1 MSYKLTQTGQE
12 VQALLNQ
19 IKNGGQSQVTDAV
32 LYTPQNLEEK
42 EQEQARK
49 NIGAA
54 AENQIPTGAV
64 LYSQK
69 QDLESNQQAQAR
81 TNIGAVGTD
90 QLPKKVS
97 ELENDAHYLTESQVP
112 IALPQKTGTIQSGV
126 LPTTGWD
133 TLGWKQNTLPAQAFW
148 RSVTYGNGKF
158 VAVTSGDKGAY
169 STDGINW
176 TETAMPGGGGTWTVT
191 YGNGKFVAV
200 AYRSDKGAYSTDGI
214 NWTGTAMP
222 KKQRWATV
230 TYGNG
235 KFVALPDGS
244 KYGAYSTDGINWTE
258 MTMPELPVYSA
269 WETVT
274 YGNGKFVA
282 IVSQSANGAYST
294 DGINWTRMIMPA
306 DRFWES
312 VTYGDGKF
320 IAVVYNSSVGA
331 YSTDG
336 INWTE
341 MTLPASDSWTSV
353 TYGNGKFVAVAS
365 SNSPTGAYSTDG
377 INWIAMAMPANIYI
391 CATYGNGK
399 FVAGASNSATG
410 AYWEVADGA
419 DREAFTGVTY
429 SISDTNITANSDV
442 LMELTDEGGARAR
455 TIASGSIQIIRGT
468 VPTTPISYTYKVKQ
482 TNASGQ
488 FTVVNHF
495 VPEVP
500 TKTSE
505 LTNDSGFI
513 TQADIPATPT
523 SLPVTYKRVSGE
535 LPTTGWSPLGWEQS
549 TLPAARPWSRIAYG
563 KGKFVTIARE
573 GGKGAYSTDG
583 IHWTEMTLPSTGL
596 WQGMAY
602 GNGKFVIVR
611 TSSDQGAYSV
621 DGINWTATTM
631 PSSRDWSGVAYG
643 NGKFVAYMGDS
654 SYCAYSNDGI
664 TWTEATL
671 SARRNWRS
679 IVYGNDKFVAIAKG
693 TDKGAYSTDGVTWTE
708 MTLPASRNWQGIT
721 YGEDKFIAIAG
732 SSDKGAYSTD
742 GITWTEMTLPES
754 RDWYCTAY
762 GNGKFVAIEYNGLR
776 AAYSTDGITWL
787 SLNTP
792 IIRSWCGVVYGDNK
806 FVVVSVG
813 ASVSS
818 QNNKALYWEV
828 NSNKSTYTISD
839 TFITTNT
846 SVKMYLTDESM
857 VKALRMSNGSIT
869 VLRDTVPT
877 TAIPYKYEV
886 KQTSTPG
893 GFDVI
898 NSYVPTVP
906 TKTSDLQNDSG
917 FVTQAAIPTKVSQL
931 ANDRGFT
938 TNIGTITQVKVNGEI
953 KAPDTAGLVDL
964 GNVTPEP
971 TDWTTVPITTALEN
985 GKTYVVKL
993 DTTPYPLTAIFTMSA
1008 ALDAIDANVVGGTQQ
1023 GTDGTSTYEL
1033 KSATITVKDGK
1044 LTGLKS
1050 TNLVSSANPGA
1061 ANLSYSES
1069 TFADLGITQY
1079 HYVELLNTVGGG
1091 SAASITYTKLAG
1103 GVHFE
1108 SSYQSASNAFFVNA
1122 DAATWTTLGG
1132 DGPKA
1137 LTSTSDLGLIVG
1149 DSYKIYVNIDG
1160 TEKSFSGTV
1169 ADGASALGVSGSK
1182 ILMLD
1187 DGEQGFVIYDHCDF
1201 SQGYPQNGN
1210 GSIII
1215 VSLSSSPT
1223 SAKITSFTGTLRTVS
1238 PATITNPAIKINSAV
1253 TMYINS
1259 DIILEGTKTDGSITL
1274 SASDGGSVAYEMEI
1288 LDTPTEG
1295 LFEVVNNYIPTPQPI
1310 PVALPQQTSVVK
1322 TAKWTKGETTV
1333 SVTDSDITET
1343 SDVVVNIFYEG
1354 SLEISGGKGGFTIES
1369 DVAAGGNRSFEYKI
1383 KQTNNEGQFT
1393 VVNQYTPS
1401 TLPIEYEYFNGVI
1414 DQWESKVPEAFFIGQ
1429 DATKWSGP
1437 DGGTLVVSASRFG
1450 LIVGNQY
1457 TLTAN
1462 VNNTA
1467 QTFTATAILV
1477 TNEDFSFPGLDF
1489 NLGSDQHF
1497 VIYDCVAYENG
1508 NMTSGS
1514 GSIVMLMAGVSSFVV
1529 TAFEGERQKQITAT
1543 ITNSWITTNSAVT
1556 MYVNS
1561 PAVLTGVKTD
1571 GQIVLTTD
1579 RATSV
1584 NYSIEIFDTSTEGM
1598 FKIINSY
1605 IPSASPSIIS
1615 KTITNTSSNISITG
1629 TSEPYLCTITDSDVT
1644 TANFVRLYP
1653 LDEDTETWLNDNTSS
1668 SIITESSGKFTF
1680 KVTTN
1685 TLPQTFTMKY
1695 FIQ

>member
-1 MSYKLTQTGQE
+1 MSYKLTQTGQR
-12 VQALLNQ
+12 VQDLLNQ
-19 IKNGGQSQVTDAV
+19 IENGGQSQVTDAV
-32 LYTPQNLEEK
+32 LYSEQALNEK
-42 EQEQARK
+42 EQAQARK

-64 LYSQK
+64 LYSQ
-69 QDLESNQQAQAR
+69 QQNLTGDQQAQAR
-81 TNIGAVGTD
+81 TNIGV
-90 QLPKKVS
+90 PNKVS
-97 ELENDAHYLTESQVP
+97 ELENDAHYITESQVP

-133 TLGWKQNTLPAQAFW
+133 TLGWKQNTLPAQDYW
-148 RSVTYGNGKF
+148 KSVTYGNGKF
-158 VAVTSGDKGAY
+158 VCAVGSHGAY

-176 TETAMPGGGGTWTVT
+176 TETTMPTGRNWQGVT

-200 AYRSDKGAYSTDGI
+200 AYKSDKGAYSTDGI
-214 NWTGTAMP
+214 TWAEMTMP
-222 KKQRWATV
+222 ISQRWQTV

-235 KFVALPDGS
+235 KFVALSDGS
-244 KYGAYSTDGINWTE
+244 KYGAYSTDGINWTR

-294 DGINWTRMIMPA
+294 DGINWTRMTMPA
-306 DRFWES
+306 DRYWHS

-320 IAVVYNSSVGA
+320 IAVVYNGSVGA

-341 MTLPASDSWTSV
+341 MTMPASDSWTSV

-429 SISDTNITANSDV
+429 SISDTNITANSDI

-455 TIASGSIQIIRGT
+455 TIANGSITVIRNT
-468 VPTTPISYTYKVKQ
+468 VPTSPIPYTYKVKQ

-488 FTVVNHF
+488 FTLVNHF
-495 VPEVP
+495 VPNVPVTSVNGQTGAVTIAVPTKTSQLENDSGFITASDIPTIPTATSQLTNDSGFITSSDIPTIP

-513 TQADIPATPT
+513 
-523 SLPVTYKRVSGE
+523 
-535 LPTTGWSPLGWEQS
+535 
-549 TLPAARPWSRIAYG
+549 
-563 KGKFVTIARE
+563 
-573 GGKGAYSTDG
+573 
-583 IHWTEMTLPSTGL
+583 
-596 WQGMAY
+596 
-602 GNGKFVIVR
+602 
-611 TSSDQGAYSV
+611 
-621 DGINWTATTM
+621 
-631 PSSRDWSGVAYG
+631 
-643 NGKFVAYMGDS
+643 
-654 SYCAYSNDGI
+654 
-664 TWTEATL
+664 
-671 SARRNWRS
+671 
-679 IVYGNDKFVAIAKG
+679 
-693 TDKGAYSTDGVTWTE
+693 
-708 MTLPASRNWQGIT
+708 
-721 YGEDKFIAIAG
+721 
-732 SSDKGAYSTD
+732 
-742 GITWTEMTLPES
+742 
-754 RDWYCTAY
+754 
-762 GNGKFVAIEYNGLR
+762 
-776 AAYSTDGITWL
+776 
-787 SLNTP
+787 
-792 IIRSWCGVVYGDNK
+792 
-806 FVVVSVG
+806 
-813 ASVSS
+813 
-818 QNNKALYWEV
+818 
-828 NSNKSTYTISD
+828 
-839 TFITTNT
+839 
-846 SVKMYLTDESM
+846 
-857 VKALRMSNGSIT
+857 
-869 VLRDTVPT
+869 
-877 TAIPYKYEV
+877 
-886 KQTSTPG
+886 
-893 GFDVI
+893 
-898 NSYVPTVP
+898 
-906 TKTSDLQNDSG
+906 
-917 FVTQAAIPTKVSQL
+917 TQAAIPTKVSQL

-1149 DSYKIYVNIDG
+1149 DSYKIYINIDG
-1160 TEKSFSGTV
+1160 TQKSFSGTV

-1215 VSLSSSPT
+1215 ASLSSSPT

-1259 DIILEGTKTDGSITL
+1259 DIILEGTKTDGSLTL

-1401 TLPIEYEYFNGVI
+1401 TLPIEYGYFNGVV

-1497 VIYDCVAYENG
+1497 VIYDCVAYEND

-1529 TAFEGERQKQITAT
+1529 TDFEGERQKQITAT

-1579 RATSV
+1579 RATPV

-1605 IPSASPSIIS
+1605 IPSAPPSIIS

-1685 TLPQTFTMKY
+1685 ALPQTFTMKY

>member
-1 MSYKLTQTGQE
+1 MSYKLTQTGQR
-12 VQALLNQ
+12 VQDLLNQ
-19 IKNGGQSQVTDAV
+19 IENGGQSQVTDAV
-32 LYTPQNLEEK
+32 LYSEQALNEK
-42 EQEQARK
+42 EQAQARK

-64 LYSQK
+64 LYSQ
-69 QDLESNQQAQAR
+69 QQNLTGDQQAQAR
-81 TNIGAVGTD
+81 TNIGV
-90 QLPKKVS
+90 PNKVS
-97 ELENDAHYLTESQVP
+97 ELENDAHYITESQVP

-133 TLGWKQNTLPAQAFW
+133 TLGWKQNTLPAQDYW
-148 RSVTYGNGKF
+148 KSVTYGNGKF
-158 VAVTSGDKGAY
+158 VCAVGSHGAY

-176 TETAMPGGGGTWTVT
+176 TETTMPTGRNWQGVT

-200 AYRSDKGAYSTDGI
+200 AYKSDKGAYSTDGI
-214 NWTGTAMP
+214 TWAEMTMP
-222 KKQRWATV
+222 ISQRWQTV

-235 KFVALPDGS
+235 KFVALSDGS
-244 KYGAYSTDGINWTE
+244 KYGAYSTDGINWTR

-294 DGINWTRMIMPA
+294 DGINWTRMTMPA
-306 DRFWES
+306 DRYWHS

-320 IAVVYNSSVGA
+320 IAVVYNGSVGA

-341 MTLPASDSWTSV
+341 MTMPASDSWTSV

-377 INWIAMAMPANIYI
+377 INWIAMAMPANIYL
-391 CATYGNGK
+391 CVTYGNGK
-399 FVAGASNSATG
+399 FVAGASNSANG

-429 SISDTNITANSDV
+429 SISDTNITANSDI
-442 LMELTDEGGARAR
+442 LMELTDDGGARAR
-455 TIASGSIQIIRGT
+455 TIANGSITVIRNT
-468 VPTTPISYTYKVKQ
+468 VPTSPIPYTYKVKQ

-488 FTVVNHF
+488 FTLVNHF
-495 VPEVP
+495 VPNVPVTSVNGQTGAVTIAVPTKASQLTNDSGFITSSDIPTIP

-513 TQADIPATPT
+513 
-523 SLPVTYKRVSGE
+523 
-535 LPTTGWSPLGWEQS
+535 
-549 TLPAARPWSRIAYG
+549 
-563 KGKFVTIARE
+563 
-573 GGKGAYSTDG
+573 
-583 IHWTEMTLPSTGL
+583 
-596 WQGMAY
+596 
-602 GNGKFVIVR
+602 
-611 TSSDQGAYSV
+611 
-621 DGINWTATTM
+621 
-631 PSSRDWSGVAYG
+631 
-643 NGKFVAYMGDS
+643 
-654 SYCAYSNDGI
+654 
-664 TWTEATL
+664 
-671 SARRNWRS
+671 
-679 IVYGNDKFVAIAKG
+679 
-693 TDKGAYSTDGVTWTE
+693 
-708 MTLPASRNWQGIT
+708 
-721 YGEDKFIAIAG
+721 
-732 SSDKGAYSTD
+732 
-742 GITWTEMTLPES
+742 
-754 RDWYCTAY
+754 
-762 GNGKFVAIEYNGLR
+762 
-776 AAYSTDGITWL
+776 
-787 SLNTP
+787 
-792 IIRSWCGVVYGDNK
+792 
-806 FVVVSVG
+806 
-813 ASVSS
+813 
-818 QNNKALYWEV
+818 
-828 NSNKSTYTISD
+828 
-839 TFITTNT
+839 
-846 SVKMYLTDESM
+846 
-857 VKALRMSNGSIT
+857 
-869 VLRDTVPT
+869 
-877 TAIPYKYEV
+877 
-886 KQTSTPG
+886 
-893 GFDVI
+893 
-898 NSYVPTVP
+898 
-906 TKTSDLQNDSG
+906 
-917 FVTQAAIPTKVSQL
+917 TQAAIPTKVSQL

-1149 DSYKIYVNIDG
+1149 DSYKIYINIDG
-1160 TEKSFSGTV
+1160 TQKSFSGTV

-1215 VSLSSSPT
+1215 ASLSSSPT

-1259 DIILEGTKTDGSITL
+1259 DIILEGTKTDGSLTL

-1401 TLPIEYEYFNGVI
+1401 TLPIEYGYFNGVV
-1414 DQWESKVPEAFFIGQ
+1414 DQWENKVPEAFFIGQ

-1467 QTFTATAILV
+1467 QTFAATAILV

-1571 GQIVLTTD
+1571 GQIVLTAD
-1579 RATSV
+1579 QATPV

-1605 IPSASPSIIS
+1605 RPSASPSIIS

-1644 TANFVRLYP
+1644 ATNFVRLYP
-1653 LDEDTETWLNDNTSS
+1653 LDEGTETWLNENTSS

>member
-32 LYTPQNLEEK
+32 LYSEQALNEK
-42 EQEQARK
+42 EQAQARK

-64 LYSQK
+64 LYSQ
-69 QDLESNQQAQAR
+69 QQNLTGDQQAQAR
-81 TNIGAVGTD
+81 ANIDAAGTE

-97 ELENDAHYLTESQVP
+97 ELDNDAHYITENQVP
-112 IALPQKTGTIQSGV
+112 VALPQKTGAIQSGV

-133 TLGWKQNTLPAQAFW
+133 TLGWKQNTLPAQDSW
-148 RSVTYGNGKF
+148 RSV
-158 VAVTSGDKGAY
+158 A
-169 STDGINW
+169 
-176 TETAMPGGGGTWTVT
+176 
-191 YGNGKFVAV
+191 
-200 AYRSDKGAYSTDGI
+200 
-214 NWTGTAMP
+214 
-222 KKQRWATV
+222 
-230 TYGNG
+230 
-235 KFVALPDGS
+235 
-244 KYGAYSTDGINWTE
+244 
-258 MTMPELPVYSA
+258 
-269 WETVT
+269 

-282 IVSQSANGAYST
+282 IVRYSTNGAYST
-294 DGINWTRMIMPA
+294 DGINWNIMTMPA
-306 DRFWES
+306 DKYWHS

-320 IAVVYNSSVGA
+320 VAVVYNSSVGA

-341 MTLPASDSWTSV
+341 MTMPASVRWTSV
-353 TYGNGKFVAVAS
+353 AHGDGKYVAVASSSNSSIGACSTDGITWMEMAMPANTYSCAAYGNGKFVAVAY
-365 SNSPTGAYSTDG
+365 NST
-377 INWIAMAMPANIYI
+377 N
-391 CATYGNGK
+391 
-399 FVAGASNSATG
+399 G

-419 DREAFTGVTY
+419 DREGFTGVTY
-429 SISDTNITANSDV
+429 SIFDTDITANSDI

-455 TIASGSIQIIRGT
+455 TIASGGIQIIRGT
-468 VPTTPISYTYKVKQ
+468 VPTNPIPYTYKVKQ

-488 FTVVNHF
+488 FTLVNHY
-495 VPEVP
+495 VPNVP
-500 TKTSE
+500 VTSVNGQTGAVTIAVPAKTSE
-505 LTNDSGFI
+505 LT
-513 TQADIPATPT
+513 
-523 SLPVTYKRVSGE
+523 
-535 LPTTGWSPLGWEQS
+535 
-549 TLPAARPWSRIAYG
+549 
-563 KGKFVTIARE
+563 
-573 GGKGAYSTDG
+573 
-583 IHWTEMTLPSTGL
+583 
-596 WQGMAY
+596 
-602 GNGKFVIVR
+602 
-611 TSSDQGAYSV
+611 
-621 DGINWTATTM
+621 
-631 PSSRDWSGVAYG
+631 
-643 NGKFVAYMGDS
+643 
-654 SYCAYSNDGI
+654 
-664 TWTEATL
+664 
-671 SARRNWRS
+671 
-679 IVYGNDKFVAIAKG
+679 
-693 TDKGAYSTDGVTWTE
+693 
-708 MTLPASRNWQGIT
+708 
-721 YGEDKFIAIAG
+721 
-732 SSDKGAYSTD
+732 
-742 GITWTEMTLPES
+742 
-754 RDWYCTAY
+754 
-762 GNGKFVAIEYNGLR
+762 
-776 AAYSTDGITWL
+776 
-787 SLNTP
+787 
-792 IIRSWCGVVYGDNK
+792 
-806 FVVVSVG
+806 
-813 ASVSS
+813 
-818 QNNKALYWEV
+818 
-828 NSNKSTYTISD
+828 
-839 TFITTNT
+839 
-846 SVKMYLTDESM
+846 
-857 VKALRMSNGSIT
+857 
-869 VLRDTVPT
+869 
-877 TAIPYKYEV
+877 
-886 KQTSTPG
+886 
-893 GFDVI
+893 
-898 NSYVPTVP
+898 
-906 TKTSDLQNDSG
+906 NDSG

-953 KAPDTAGLVDL
+953 KVPDTAGLVDL

-1108 SSYQSASNAFFVNA
+1108 SSYSSASNAFFVNT
-1122 DAATWTTLGG
+1122 DAATWPTNEAIGAKTLM
-1132 DGPKA
+1132 
-1137 LTSTSDLGLIVG
+1137 STSDLGLIVG
-1149 DSYKIYVNIDG
+1149 DEYKMYVNIDG
-1160 TEKSFSGTV
+1160 TNKSFSGI
-1169 ADGASALGVSGSK
+1169 AMDGSSGLGVVGSK
-1182 ILMLD
+1182 VLMLD
-1187 DGEQGFVIYDHCDF
+1187 DGSEGFVIYDHCDF
-1201 SQGYPQNGN
+1201 SQGYPQKGN
-1210 GSIII
+1210 GSIIMA
-1215 VSLSSSPT
+1215 SLSSSPT
-1223 SAKITSFTGTLRTVS
+1223 SANITRFTGTLEIVS

-1259 DIILEGTKTDGSITL
+1259 DITLEGTKTDGSITL
-1274 SASDGGSVAYEMEI
+1274 SASSGGSVAYDMEI
-1288 LDTPTEG
+1288 LDTATEG

-1401 TLPIEYEYFNGVI
+1401 TLPIEYGYFNGVV

-1497 VIYDCVAYENG
+1497 VIYDCVAYENN

-1579 RATSV
+1579 RATPV

-1605 IPSASPSIIS
+1605 IPSAPPSIIS